1 MATISSFARLPAT
14 SVPKSTCEQDFS
26 AVFSPCFIVRCVVVL
41 DVSAVSPSLAPLSL
55 VSPLLK
61 WRYVD
66 RNQFRIVRIKF
77 YVLKGR
83 YGGGRMSRPRSLGH
97 AVACCSPDTAA
108 VVADGEE

>member
-26 AVFSPCFIVRCVVVL
+26 AVFLPCFIVRCVVVL

-55 VSPLLK
+55 VFPLLK

-66 RNQFRIVRIKF
+66 RNQFRIVRIKILRTERALRGREDVASTF
-77 YVLKGR
+77 TGTR
-83 YGGGRMSRPRSLGH
+83 YGVLL
-97 AVACCSPDTAA
+97 T
-108 VVADGEE
+108 